1 MAAPAR
7 HPEDLA
13 LKRRHPHWC
22 RRALAVLALAGAP
35 LATAGPAC
43 QQSPSAPHY
52 TELAY
57 WAWSLGASA
66 RQQVGHND
74 FVALPD
80 GTPSN
85 GDGSPGNPVIYTGSG
100 RFSVGAGTTLVLPL
114 SMWLG
119 EAYTRASVTADDDPS
134 QPPKALFTGQVV
146 ALEVDG
152 HTRVDSARQGL
163 GCQDMEAAYFDEAI
177 RYHPAEYRYT
187 NDRGIDVDASAAIW
201 VQGRATIIAPLAP
214 GRHTIH
220 RSVDTLAGWGYD
232 NRWTVT
238 VTGH

>member
-80 GTPSN
+80 G
-85 GDGSPGNPVIYTGSG
+85 SG
-100 RFSVGAGTTLVLPL
+100 RHVFAATYA
-114 SMWLG
+114 
-119 EAYTRASVTADDDPS
+119 EH
-134 QPPKALFTGQVV
+134 QQNV
-146 ALEVDG
+146 A
-152 HTRVDSARQGL
+152 
-163 GCQDMEAAYFDEAI
+163 
-177 RYHPAEYRYT
+177 RYQSR
-187 NDRGIDVDASAAIW
+187 
-201 VQGRATIIAPLAP
+201 
-214 GRHTIH
+214 
-220 RSVDTLAGWGYD
+220 
-232 NRWTVT
+232 
-238 VTGH
+238 